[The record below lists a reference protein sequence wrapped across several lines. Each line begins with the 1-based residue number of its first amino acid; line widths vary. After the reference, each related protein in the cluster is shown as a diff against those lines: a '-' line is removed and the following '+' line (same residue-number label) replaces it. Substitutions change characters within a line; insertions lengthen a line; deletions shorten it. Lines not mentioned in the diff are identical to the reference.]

1 MIIFDSESDLVNTL
15 QKQFYVVAD
24 FAEGRIPY
32 DEFDQMYDSFYYSYA
47 LDGHESDEEEKL
59 LLQKYS
65 DKIDFYEKLSSILS
79 GVCSDED
86 SLKEIYIN
94 AGRYSSEVAKLKI
107 KQLVNSYKTLYC
119 ESKHVV

>member
-24 FAEGRIPY
+24 FAEGRIPC
-32 DEFDQMYDSFYYSYA
+32 DEFDQKYNSFYYSYA

-65 DKIDFYEKLSSILS
+65 DKIDFYEKLSSIIC
-79 GVCSDED
+79 GICSDED
-86 SLKEIYIN
+86 FLKEIYIN
-94 AGRYSSEVAKLKI
+94 TGRYSSEVALLKI
-107 KQLVNSYKTLYC
+107 KQLVNSYKTFYS
-119 ESKHVV
+119 ESEPVV